1 MSAPVLEA
9 CSVVKRFPGVIAL
22 RGVSFSL
29 LPGEIHALCGENGAG
44 KSTLIK
50 LLSGVHPAG
59 SYEGELRVDGKTA
72 QFNSLADA
80 QRAGIAVIHQEL
92 ALFEE
97 LSVAENLFLGNEPR
111 TPLGFVD
118 WNAIHARTR
127 ELLKRFK
134 VDLDP
139 GTPVRLLGVGQKQL
153 VEILKALS
161 KQSRILILDEPT
173 AALAEHEVRIL
184 IDILRD
190 LRRASIACI
199 YISHRLDEV
208 FALSDRVTV
217 LRDGASVHTC
227 PTPQLQR
234 QDLIRHMVGRQID
247 TLFPRRKS
255 TPGQLL
261 LSVENLSVSHPAT
274 SAPFLRGIQLQLHAG
289 EVLGIG
295 GLMGAG
301 RSELLLHL
309 FGLWGRRTAGSVR
322 LGEHS
327 LENQS
332 PEEILQLGMGL
343 VSEDRRRYGLV
354 LQESVQFNLT
364 LSSLRNRTRLGL
376 IDAGADTTAARE
388 SVESL
393 RIKAASLEVSAGN
406 LSGGNQQKIVL
417 GKVLL
422 TGPRVVLLDEPTRG
436 IDVGAKLEIY
446 ELINRL
452 TAEGRAVIL
461 VSSELP
467 ELMGMS
473 DRILIL
479 REGCIG
485 GQFTGSGTTQ
495 EELLAAAL
503 PQPAT

>member
-1 MSAPVLEA
+1 MPAPVLEA
-9 CSVVKRFPGVIAL
+9 CSVVKRFPGVVAL

-50 LLSGVHPAG
+50 LLSGIHPSG
-59 SYEGELRVDGKTA
+59 SYEGELRVDGQPA
-72 QFNSLADA
+72 QFNSLAEA

-97 LSVAENLFLGNEPR
+97 LSVAENIFLGNEPR
-111 TPLGFVD
+111 TPLGLID
-118 WNAIHARTR
+118 WDAIYARTR
-127 ELLKRFK
+127 ELLLRFK
-134 VDLDP
+134 VALDP
-139 GTPVRLLGVGQKQL
+139 EMPVRLLGIGQKQL
-153 VEILKALS
+153 LEILKALS
-161 KQSRILILDEPT
+161 KNSRILILDEPT

-184 IDILRD
+184 MDILRD

-217 LRDGASVHTC
+217 LRDGASVLTC
-227 PTPQLQR
+227 ATPELGR

-247 TLFPRRKS
+247 SLFPRRQSS
-255 TPGQLL
+255 TGPLL
-261 LSVENLSVSHPAT
+261 LSVENLCVSPPVTAN
-274 SAPFLRGIQLQLHAG
+274 PFLNGIQFRLHAG

-309 FGLWGRRTAGSVR
+309 FGLWGKRTAGSVR

-332 PEEILQLGMGL
+332 PEEILQLGMAL
-343 VSEDRRRYGLV
+343 VSEDRRRYGLI
-354 LQESVQFNLT
+354 LEESVQFNLT

-376 IDAGADTTAARE
+376 IEAGADTAAARE
-388 SVESL
+388 LVESL
-393 RIKAASLEVSAGN
+393 RIKAASLEIHAAK

-417 GKVLL
+417 GKALL
-422 TGPRVVLLDEPTRG
+422 TGPRVILLDEPTRG

-467 ELMGMS
+467 ELIGMS
-473 DRILIL
+473 DRILML
-479 REGCIG
+479 REGRIG
-485 GQFTGSGTTQ
+485 GQFAGHGTTQ

-503 PQPAT
+503 PQPVH